1 MISVTTG
8 ASRSAF
14 SFNSHAGMLSG
25 HDAFARLS
33 EESFFKT
40 QNSVAKGRVLIS
52 ACGSSLVGK
61 DTHRGEKGIVDGI
74 GKIYRV
80 DVLSAVDIPEC

>member
-1 MISVTTG
+1 MISVTTR

-33 EESFFKT
+33 EESFLKT

-52 ACGSSLVGK
+52 ACGSSS
-61 DTHRGEKGIVDGI
+61 DTSGERYSSG
-74 GKIYRV
+74 R
-80 DVLSAVDIPEC
+80 ERNR